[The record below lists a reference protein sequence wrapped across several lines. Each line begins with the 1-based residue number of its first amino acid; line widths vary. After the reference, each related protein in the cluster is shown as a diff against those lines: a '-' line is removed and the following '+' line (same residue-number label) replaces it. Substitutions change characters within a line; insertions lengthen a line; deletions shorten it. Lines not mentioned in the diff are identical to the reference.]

1 MRKPAYDLRTRRL
14 LRGFAAPG
22 GDMGDMQPIEPGDKV
37 VIKRT
42 NDIAT
47 VEKTEEGRAILQID
61 TRDGQEVTAEFSE
74 LGRIHP
80 ESPSAASSGSS
91 SAP

>member
-1 MRKPAYDLRTRRL
+1 L
-14 LRGFAAPG
+14 LRGFAARG
-22 GDMGDMQPIEPGDKV
+22 GDTGDMQPIEPGDKV

-42 NDIAT
+42 NDVAT

-61 TRDGQEVTAEFSE
+61 TRDGQEVTAEFNE
-74 LGRIHP
+74 LSRLHKGATSNASP
-80 ESPSAASSGSS
+80 DSPSPASSGSK